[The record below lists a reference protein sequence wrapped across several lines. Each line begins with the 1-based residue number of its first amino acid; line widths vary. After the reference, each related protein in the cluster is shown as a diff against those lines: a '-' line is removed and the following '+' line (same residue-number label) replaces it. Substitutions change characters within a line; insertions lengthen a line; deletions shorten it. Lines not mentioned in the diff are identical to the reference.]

1 MIKGYVVTWFMNQG
15 RAFYVHKDGFP
26 TLNRDSAYVFPTFEM
41 AKHAAD
47 EQAKRP
53 NRYRKWGFAFLAVEG

>member
-1 MIKGYVVTWFMNQG
+1 MIKGYVVSWFMNG
-15 RAFYVHKDGFP
+15 GKTFYLHKDGAP

-41 AKHAAD
+41 AKRHA
-47 EQAKRP
+47 EICKNRP